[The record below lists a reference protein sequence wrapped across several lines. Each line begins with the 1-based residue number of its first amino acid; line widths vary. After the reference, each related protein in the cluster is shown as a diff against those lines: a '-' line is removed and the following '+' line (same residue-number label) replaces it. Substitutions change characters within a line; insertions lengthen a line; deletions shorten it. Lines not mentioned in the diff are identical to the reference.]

1 MTSSSDTC
9 VFRLLSGEWE
19 RTART
24 RKANQAFQSWKAA
37 EPALAPV
44 ESLSSLLRVRAE
56 MRPPEANA
64 VLGALL
70 RIGDDLALRAFL
82 QIMLPTIGSL
92 TRYVGDKEW
101 IGSGRPWATRAEVD
115 QDLLGRAWAWLHE
128 RRGTSITWPAPTLSM
143 CLLHAAQ
150 RTTVTFY
157 KERNRVEQFSA
168 PVHDR
173 PARSSDRWTAE
184 EDAIK
189 LVCDAVEAGILP
201 LGCAQLLYRVR
212 VRGEGYTELAEALGR
227 SEAALKQQ
235 CKRAGDRLRPLV
247 AVA

>member
-24 RKANQAFQSWKAA
+24 RKANATFQSWKAA
-37 EPALAPV
+37 EPDLAAV
-44 ESLSSLLRVRAE
+44 DSLDTLLRVRAD
-56 MRPPEANA
+56 MPPLEANA

-70 RIGDDLALRAFL
+70 RVGDDLALRAFL
-82 QIMLPTIGSL
+82 QIMLPTIGST
-92 TRYVGDKEW
+92 TRYVYDKEW
-101 IGSGRPWATRAEVD
+101 VGAGRPWATRAEVD
-115 QDLLGRAWAWLHE
+115 QDLLGRAWTWLHQ
-128 RRGTSITWPAPTLSM
+128 RRGKSIAWPAPTLSM

-157 KERNRVEQFSA
+157 RERNRVEQFSA
-168 PVHDR
+168 PHHDR
-173 PARSSDRWTAE
+173 PSGSTDRWTAE
-184 EDAIK
+184 EAAIK

-201 LGCAQLLYRVR
+201 LGCAQLLYSVR
-212 VRGEGYTELAEALGR
+212 LRGEGYAELSDALGR

-235 CKRAGDRLRPLV
+235 CKRAGDKLRPLV